1 MHFRRTATAVAAATA
16 TVLGLGGLA
25 DTAHAA
31 SAPTGSTST
40 AAVRHAGDAPR
51 QGWATYVKNARNVA
65 DSGVPKP
72 SRTVRCTFVYSEG
85 GRKTHG
91 KVCFD
96 PNGDKFY
103 VKDMRAD
110 GMSIYMRVMYAGNPQ
125 TVFDCRDFKGG
136 DAGWTACE
144 FSGELKENRRIN
156 FNALAYKGNILELE
170 GLTGTAQN

>member
-1 MHFRRTATAVAAATA
+1 MRTLTSAAALVATGGLTLGLMAAPAFATPTVSTSPA
-16 TVLGLGGLA
+16 TVQSGGV
-25 DTAHAA
+25 D
-31 SAPTGSTST
+31 SP
-40 AAVRHAGDAPR
+40 
-51 QGWATYVKNARNVA
+51 GWATHVKNAKNVA
-65 DSGVPKP
+65 DSGVPNP
-72 SRTVRCTFVYSEG
+72 SRTVRCTFVYSEN

-96 PNGDKFY
+96 PSGDKFY

-125 TVFDCRDFKGG
+125 TVFDCRDFKGSG
-136 DAGWTACE
+136 VGWTACE

-156 FNALAYKGNILELE
+156 FNALAYKGNILTFE